1 MRISLYL
8 LPKKHDGFTAVYN
21 TLYLFPNILV
31 ELPNR
36 EKNEE
41 IFLLKCLNR
50 LEQFI
55 VIMRKATISGGFY
68 ATSWKLS

>member
-1 MRISLYL
+1 MRISSYL
-8 LPKKHDGFTAVYN
+8 LRRKHEGFTAVYN
-21 TLYLFPNILV
+21 TLYLFPIILV

-36 EKNEE
+36 GKNEE

-68 ATSWKLS
+68 AAS

>member
-55 VIMRKATISGGFY
+55 VIMHKATISGGFY
-68 ATSWKLS
+68 AASWKLT

>member
-21 TLYLFPNILV
+21 TLYLFANILV

-68 ATSWKLS
+68 ATS